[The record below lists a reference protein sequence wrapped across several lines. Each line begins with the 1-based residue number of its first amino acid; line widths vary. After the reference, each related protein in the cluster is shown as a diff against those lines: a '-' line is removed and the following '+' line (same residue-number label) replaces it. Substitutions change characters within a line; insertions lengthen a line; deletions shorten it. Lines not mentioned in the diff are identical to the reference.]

1 MIRDVKLSDAESIT
15 NIYNHYIEN
24 TVITFEEEELLPVEI
39 ENRIKVVL
47 QNYPWLVFEDEGII
61 KGYTYASK
69 FKERSAYRFSTETT
83 IYLHK
88 DYTGRGIGYILY
100 SELIKR
106 LKTLNLKVAYG
117 VIALPNP
124 GSVNL
129 HEKLGFKK
137 TSHLTNVG
145 FKFNRWIDVGYW
157 ELELN

>member
-1 MIRDVKLSDAESIT
+1 MIREIKLSDAESIT
-15 NIYNHYIEN
+15 SIYNHYIEN
-24 TVITFEEEELLPVEI
+24 TLITFEEEKLLPIEI
-39 ENRIKVVL
+39 ENRIQIVL
-47 QNYPWLVFEDEGII
+47 QKYPWLVFEDDGLI
-61 KGYTYASK
+61 KGYAYASK
-69 FKERSAYRFSTETT
+69 FKERSAYRYSTETT

-88 DYTGRGIGYILY
+88 DYTGRGIGNILY

-129 HEKLGFKK
+129 HETLGFKK
-137 TSHLTNVG
+137 TAHLTSVG
-145 FKFNRWIDVGYW
+145 FKFNRWIDVGFW